1 MKGKEKKHGEEGGV
15 GYLPSLLF
23 RLTSCHAVS
32 IEDTMALV
40 CVWGEVWCM
49 GHDTATAQRQWQW
62 QQTAGVYTMIRSIIM
77 YAHLLILNL
86 NMIVMIIRI
95 IMILKCLR
103 DHESSEGVHG

>member
-40 CVWGEVWCM
+40 CVEVWCM
-49 GHDTATAQRQWQW
+49 GHDTATAQRQ
-62 QQTAGVYTMIRSIIM
+62 
-77 YAHLLILNL
+77 
-86 NMIVMIIRI
+86 
-95 IMILKCLR
+95 
-103 DHESSEGVHG
+103 